1 MLFMNIL
8 ETKHARILAHLG
20 PYCPALFYR
29 IFFFCYFFFAL
40 QFHYFCLENSLISI
54 FLPAEFHDFQL
65 RDTVTFCQV
74 LRCLCEVVMQFILYI
89 LSIFFS
95 KNLKMK
101 YVAFHRRWQMVVT
114 LMWKAAGGSAI
125 MVNAPIQQ

>member
-1 MLFMNIL
+1 M
-8 ETKHARILAHLG
+8 T
-20 PYCPALFYR
+20 
-29 IFFFCYFFFAL
+29 
-40 QFHYFCLENSLISI
+40 FH
-54 FLPAEFHDFQL
+54 
-65 RDTVTFCQV
+65 QV
-74 LRCLCEVVMQFILYI
+74 LRCFCEVVVEFIQYI

-95 KNLKMK
+95 KNLKIK